1 MKDGKRAKAK
11 TSKKASG
18 QKVRPQEPRKS
29 ESKVARA
36 GAKKPAQASRASAA
50 GKGKPAQKVLASKIS
65 SKASGAPAR
74 SGADGQ
80 EKGTRGATGNGGFT
94 NPVIAAAFKRAVKKY
109 STALRHL
116 TD

>member
-1 MKDGKRAKAK
+1 MKDGKRAKTKA
-11 TSKKASG
+11 SKKASG
-18 QKVRPQEPRKS
+18 QKVRPQKPRKS
-29 ESKVARA
+29 ESQARA

-65 SKASGAPAR
+65 GKTSGAPAR
-74 SGADGQ
+74 SGTDGR
-80 EKGTRGATGNGGFT
+80 EKGTRGAAGNGGFT
-94 NPVIAAAFKRAVKKY
+94 NSVIAAAFKRAIKKY